1 MTARP
6 NIARQRPPQF
16 PIRATSALL
25 SGAVGLALL
34 TLAVPSPAIADVGS
48 WTRLSATA
56 GGGYPTIANID
67 EPTLGRLGPDL
78 QVVWPVQTST
88 STAEYQQAIVSRE
101 GRATLRATPILT
113 GWAELTS
120 DPRLITVGGTQFL
133 AFSGLRSTDSSD
145 PFAAGAEYFLTS
157 ADGRTWELG
166 QGSLSESTSAYADYG
181 NDAVDSA
188 GTPVW
193 VGNPGTVTGI
203 RWQSGTSPTIPS
215 PTGAGGS
222 FSLTGCC
229 AYSAAAARDDSK
241 GAVIAAFYSN
251 SNDGAEQGIQVGQI
265 LPAPGA
271 FSQAPGSVTT
281 SGGSADS
288 LSPDQRVAM
297 VSRPGGGVLVAYKVG
312 YPTTSRI
319 RVWQAGTARQFDIP
333 GSSGARRISM
343 AAEPGGQVWVTW
355 IAGNRVKSA
364 RLNATGVVPR
374 STISWAGPPQAST
387 VWKVGTSSG
396 SAKRLDVVITASGAG
411 GSINVWHRQALRR

>member
-1 MTARP
+1 MNARP
-6 NIARQRPPQF
+6 SISRRHPARLPV
-16 PIRATSALL
+16 RATCTLVA
-25 SGAVGLALL
+25 GAVGLALL
-34 TLAVPSPAIADVGS
+34 SLAVPPPAIADVGS
-48 WTRLSATA
+48 WTRLSAA
-56 GGGYPTIANID
+56 AAGGYPTIANID
-67 EPTLGRLGPDL
+67 EPTLGRLGAAL
-78 QVVWPVQTST
+78 QVVWPVQMNP
-88 STAEYQQAIVSRE
+88 STAEYQQAIVNRD
-101 GRATLRATPILT
+101 GRAILRATPVLT

-120 DPRLITVGGTQFL
+120 DPRLITVGANQFL
-133 AFSGLRSTDSSD
+133 AFSGLRSTDSAD

-166 QGSLSESTSAYADYG
+166 VGSLSESTSAYADYG
-181 NDAVDSA
+181 NDAVDNA

-203 RWQSGTSPTIPS
+203 RWQSGTAPTIPS

-222 FSLTGCC
+222 FSLAGCC
-229 AYSAAAARDDSK
+229 AYNAAAARDDST
-241 GAVIAAFYSN
+241 GAIISAFYSN

-281 SGGSADS
+281 SGGSTDS
-288 LSPDQRVAM
+288 LSPDQRIAM

-319 RVWQAGTARQFDIP
+319 RVWQPGTTRQFDIP
-333 GSSGARRISM
+333 GSSRARRISM

-355 IAGNRVKSA
+355 IAGDRVKSA

-374 STISWAGPPQAST
+374 STISWAGPPQSST
-387 VWKVGTSSG
+387 LWKVGTSSG

-411 GSINVWHRQALRR
+411 GPINVWHRQAVRR